1 MVPLLRQ
8 TGNGKSSE
16 DLYLKASLMNFNSVF
31 QSLTELFPQ
40 IDARILRTVARE
52 HPTDADEAAAVVIS
66 EVVPLFPQEW
76 EDHVRKRI
84 LHHLPLCKEPETQ
97 HDDDALSQWLHPS
110 HLPQSYLALLN
121 EEEEEKATPDLK
133 PLLDYAVKKVV
144 LPSRDAA
151 TGARR
156 EVRTIYSASNK
167 TASSVVKP
175 SIRVQSQTNN
185 EQLSGSS
192 SKVPVAGR
200 SQRKAAY
207 PWSNYSEKLRSW
219 KKRSSDFSQ
228 LHGQCKYVPSW
239 QSNQRKCKS
248 YTTER
253 ERKQRID
260 DNIKALAKLLP
271 HEVKEDSSEVI
282 LNEIVDHVKLLQ
294 LEMKELS
301 LNRLGGE
308 PISHPMT
315 FIEGFGHY
323 IHHEEM
329 MTKPLEEMME
339 DLLANDPDAAARLLE
354 SKGLYLM
361 PLSSVQELC

>member
-1 MVPLLRQ
+1 MIFLGFMMVCFGFLQIYTSKLRWWISTQFFNLLRSYFHRYKALIIISIHSVL
-8 TGNGKSSE
+8 TWNFIWLWCVIDIFTKDVSVLVLYMRRLIKVMWWASCLVWVYSSFVCE
-16 DLYLKASLMNFNSVF
+16 CDDTFCFFFLV
-31 QSLTELFPQ
+31 E

-84 LHHLPLCKEPETQ
+84 LHHLPLCKGTLLSLTLLTIIIYTSQARGYLPLIGWIVVWNAVEPETQ

-185 EQLSGSS
+185 EQLSVSVS
-192 SKVPVAGR
+192 ITSFFCFFFII
-200 SQRKAAY
+200 
-207 PWSNYSEKLRSW
+207 YS
-219 KKRSSDFSQ
+219 
-228 LHGQCKYVPSW
+228 
-239 QSNQRKCKS
+239 
-248 YTTER
+248 
-253 ERKQRID
+253 
-260 DNIKALAKLLP
+260 
-271 HEVKEDSSEVI
+271 
-282 LNEIVDHVKLLQ
+282 
-294 LEMKELS
+294 
-301 LNRLGGE
+301 
-308 PISHPMT
+308 
-315 FIEGFGHY
+315 
-323 IHHEEM
+323 
-329 MTKPLEEMME
+329 
-339 DLLANDPDAAARLLE
+339 
-354 SKGLYLM
+354 
-361 PLSSVQELC
+361 

>member
-1 MVPLLRQ
+1 MIV
-8 TGNGKSSE
+8 
-16 DLYLKASLMNFNSVF
+16 V
-31 QSLTELFPQ
+31 
-40 IDARILRTVARE
+40 ILRTVARE

-76 EDHVRKRI
+76 EVHVPKRK
-84 LHHLPLCKEPETQ
+84 LHHLPLCKVEPETQ
-97 HDDDALSQWLHPS
+97 HEDALSQWLHPS

-121 EEEEEKATPDLK
+121 EEEEEEEKSTPDLK

-151 TGARR
+151 AGARR
-156 EVRTIYSASNK
+156 EVRTIYSASNN

-200 SQRKAAY
+200 SSRKAAH
-207 PWSNYSEKLRSW
+207 PWSNYSEVIKFIALLN
-219 KKRSSDFSQ
+219 DFSQ

-239 QSNQRKCKS
+239 QSNQSNCKS

-361 PLSSVQELC
+361 PLSSVQDLC

>member
-1 MVPLLRQ
+1 MRRLIKVMWW
-8 TGNGKSSE
+8 
-16 DLYLKASLMNFNSVF
+16 ASCLVWG
-31 QSLTELFPQ
+31 LFIFRMWMWWYILFFFFLVE

-84 LHHLPLCKEPETQ
+84 LHHLPLCKGTLLSLTLLTIIIYTSQARGYLPLIGWIVVWNAVEPETQ

-185 EQLSGSS
+185 EQLSVSVSITSFFCFFFYHLFLKVCIFLYQGSS

-207 PWSNYSEKLRSW
+207 PWSNYSE
-219 KKRSSDFSQ
+219 
-228 LHGQCKYVPSW
+228 
-239 QSNQRKCKS
+239 
-248 YTTER
+248 
-253 ERKQRID
+253 
-260 DNIKALAKLLP
+260 
-271 HEVKEDSSEVI
+271 VI
-282 LNEIVDHVKLLQ
+282 
-294 LEMKELS
+294 
-301 LNRLGGE
+301 
-308 PISHPMT
+308 
-315 FIEGFGHY
+315 
-323 IHHEEM
+323 
-329 MTKPLEEMME
+329 
-339 DLLANDPDAAARLLE
+339 
-354 SKGLYLM
+354 
-361 PLSSVQELC
+361 

>member
-1 MVPLLRQ
+1 M
-8 TGNGKSSE
+8 
-16 DLYLKASLMNFNSVF
+16 DFNSVF
-31 QSLTELFPQ
+31 QSLAELFPQ

-76 EDHVRKRI
+76 EVHHHHVNKQRK
-84 LHHLPLCKEPETQ
+84 LHHFSKVEPEMQ
-97 HDDDALSQWLHPS
+97 HEDALSQWLHPS

-121 EEEEEKATPDLK
+121 EEEKDDEEEEEAT
-133 PLLDYAVKKVV
+133 LDYAVKKVV
-144 LPSRDAA
+144 LPSRDDAA

-175 SIRVQSQTNN
+175 SIRVQSRN
-185 EQLSGSS
+185 EELSGSS
-192 SKVPVAGR
+192 SKVPVVAGR
-200 SQRKAAY
+200 SSRKAAHQ
-207 PWSNYSEKLRSW
+207 WSSYSEKLRSW
-219 KKRSSDFSQ
+219 KKRSINRDFSSQ
-228 LHGQCKYVPSW
+228 LHGQCRDVPSW
-239 QSNQRKCKS
+239 QSNQSKHKG
-248 YTTER
+248 YITER

-271 HEVKEDSSEVI
+271 REVQEESSEVI

-294 LEMKELS
+294 LQMKELS
-301 LNRLGGE
+301 LSRLGGE
-308 PISHPMT
+308 PVSHPMT

-339 DLLANDPDAAARLLE
+339 DLLANDPDAATRLLE

-361 PLSSVQELC
+361 PLSSVQDFC

>member
-1 MVPLLRQ
+1 
-8 TGNGKSSE
+8 
-16 DLYLKASLMNFNSVF
+16 MNFTSVF

-40 IDARILRTVARE
+40 VDVIDARILRTVARE

-66 EVVPLFPQEW
+66 EVVPLFPLEW
-76 EDHVRKRI
+76 EEDHLKKRK
-84 LHHLPLCKEPETQ
+84 LHDLPFCKVEEPEMQ
-97 HDDDALSQWLHPS
+97 HDDALSQWLHPS
-110 HLPQSYLALLN
+110 QLPQSYLALLN
-121 EEEEEKATPDLK
+121 EDDAT
-133 PLLDYAVKKVV
+133 PLLDYSVKKVV

-156 EVRTIYSASNK
+156 QVRTIYSASNK

-175 SIRVQSQTNN
+175 SIRVQSRTNN
-185 EQLSGSS
+185 EELSGSS
-192 SKVPVAGR
+192 SKVPVSRR
-200 SQRKAAY
+200 SSRNAVVH

-219 KKRSSDFSQ
+219 KKRSNNRDFSQ
-228 LHGQCKYVPSW
+228 LHGQCKYVPLT
-239 QSNQRKCKS
+239 QSNQSTCRS
-248 YTTER
+248 YNTER

-260 DNIKALAKLLP
+260 DNIKALAKFLP
-271 HEVKEDSSEVI
+271 REVKDDSSEVI

-294 LEMKELS
+294 LQMKELS
-301 LNRLGGE
+301 LKRLGGE
-308 PISHPMT
+308 PITHPMT

-361 PLSSVQELC
+361 PLSSVQGLC

>member
-1 MVPLLRQ
+1 MSQ
-8 TGNGKSSE
+8 TSP
-16 DLYLKASLMNFNSVF
+16 MNFNTVY
-31 QSLTELFPQ
+31 QSLTALFPQ

-52 HPTDADEAAAVVIS
+52 HPTNADEAAAAVTS

-76 EDHVRKRI
+76 EDHVKKRK
-84 LHHLPLCKEPETQ
+84 LLDLPLCKVEPEMQ
-97 HDDDALSQWLHPS
+97 HDDALSQWLHPS
-110 HLPQSYLALLN
+110 QLPQSYLALLN
-121 EEEEEKATPDLK
+121 EEEEEEEEATPVVK
-133 PLLDYAVKKVV
+133 PSLDYAVKKVV

-151 TGARR
+151 ATGARG
-156 EVRTIYSASNK
+156 EVRTIYSASNG

-175 SIRVQSQTNN
+175 SIRVQSYTDN
-185 EQLSGSS
+185 EELSGSS
-192 SKVPVAGR
+192 SKDPVAGR
-200 SQRKAAY
+200 SSRKEVVP

-219 KKRSSDFSQ
+219 KKRSNNRDFSQ
-228 LHGQCKYVPSW
+228 LHGQCKYEPSW
-239 QSNQRKCKS
+239 QSNQSKCRS
-248 YTTER
+248 YYTER
-253 ERKQRID
+253 DRKQRID

-271 HEVKEDSSEVI
+271 HEVKEDSSSEVI

-294 LEMKELS
+294 LQMKELS

-329 MTKPLEEMME
+329 MTKPLEEVME
-339 DLLANDPDAAARLLE
+339 DLLSNDPDTAARLLG

-361 PLSSVQELC
+361 PLSSAQDFC

>member
-1 MVPLLRQ
+1 
-8 TGNGKSSE
+8 
-16 DLYLKASLMNFNSVF
+16 MNFNSVF
-31 QSLTELFPQ
+31 QSLLELFPQ
-40 IDARILRTVARE
+40 IDERILRSVARE
-52 HPTDADEAAAVVIS
+52 HPTDADAAAAVVIS

-76 EDHVRKRI
+76 EDHLSLRHRKL
-84 LHHLPLCKEPETQ
+84 LHDLPLCKVEEPEMQ
-97 HDDDALSQWLHPS
+97 HDDALSQWLHPS
-110 HLPQSYLALLN
+110 QLPQSYLALLN
-121 EEEEEKATPDLK
+121 EKEEEEATP
-133 PLLDYAVKKVV
+133 PLDYAVKKVV
-144 LPSRDAA
+144 LPCRDDAAAA

-156 EVRTIYSASNK
+156 DIRTVYSAASNK

-175 SIRVQSQTNN
+175 TIRVQGRHN

-192 SKVPVAGR
+192 SNLPVARKSSR
-200 SQRKAAY
+200 SAAQ

-219 KKRSSDFSQ
+219 KKRSNNRDFSQ
-228 LHGQCKYVPSW
+228 LHHGQCKYLPSK
-239 QSNQRKCKS
+239 QSNQSTWKGYHS
-248 YTTER
+248 ER

-271 HEVKEDSSEVI
+271 HEVNEDSSEGI

-294 LEMKELS
+294 LQMKELS

-308 PISHPMT
+308 PITHPMT

-339 DLLANDPDAAARLLE
+339 DLLANDPEAAARLLE
-354 SKGLYLM
+354 SKGLYLV
-361 PLSSVQELC
+361 PLSSVQNLC

>member
-1 MVPLLRQ
+1 
-8 TGNGKSSE
+8 
-16 DLYLKASLMNFNSVF
+16 MNFNSVF

-40 IDARILRTVARE
+40 FDERILRTVARE

-76 EDHVRKRI
+76 EVHVPKRK
-84 LHHLPLCKEPETQ
+84 LHHLPPCKVEPETQ
-97 HDDDALSQWLHPS
+97 HEDALSQWLHPS

-121 EEEEEKATPDLK
+121 EEEEEEKATPDLK
-133 PLLDYAVKKVV
+133 PSLDYAVKKVV

-151 TGARR
+151 AGARR

-200 SQRKAAY
+200 SSRKAAH

-239 QSNQRKCKS
+239 QPNQSKCKS

-271 HEVKEDSSEVI
+271 REVKEDSSEVI

-294 LEMKELS
+294 LEMK
-301 LNRLGGE
+301 
-308 PISHPMT
+308 
-315 FIEGFGHY
+315 GFGHY

-361 PLSSVQELC
+361 PLSSVQDLC